1 MSIFEMMPIK
11 INKLIAIATLRDAV
25 WLLVNNKRIIYI
37 RVPQKNPPIIPIS
50 ILINRLSVVTFLKK
64 AVNVGK

>member
-1 MSIFEMMPIK
+1 MMPIK